1 MLYDRGMR
9 HSLQSLIAL
18 LCLLAAL
25 LVGDTAHGQAQNPLL
40 ELVTDKAQSPSYLAD
55 PDDGTGRLFIVE
67 RAGRVR
73 IFANGTLQAGN
84 DAFLDVQG
92 SVNQRG
98 EGGMHS
104 IAFDPNFA
112 TNHYVFVEYTRPGRD
127 ASRLETVIVR
137 YTAMTGAPNHAD
149 PASAQ
154 IVITLASPQG
164 AEFDTHKG
172 GQLQFGPDGFLYFAW
187 GDGGSQDNPS
197 CGAQEHDVLFGKMI
211 RIDPNGDDFP
221 ADPNRNYAIP
231 ASNPFADPN
240 DAILDEIWAIGL
252 RNPYRFSFD
261 RLTGDLWIGDVG
273 GDQREEI
280 DMDQAPNAARGK
292 NYGWKVKEGNLCRQ
306 LNPQAAGCEDYVKQ
320 CDDPGYT
327 APVVDF
333 DHSGGGSSI
342 IGGYVYRGATPSW
355 RGRGHF
361 PGFVSRGSSP
371 PTLHR
376 GAPRPRGP
384 VHTHC
389 GPTLSV

>member
-1 MLYDRGMR
+1 MLYDRRMR
-9 HSLQSLIAL
+9 NSLRSLIAG
-18 LCLLAAL
+18 LCLLAGVAR
-25 LVGDTAHGQAQNPLL
+25 GAQDQLL
-40 ELVTDKAQSPSYLAD
+40 ELVTDQAQSPSYLA
-55 PDDGTGRLFIVE
+55 DDGTGRLFIVE

-112 TNHYVFVEYTRPGRD
+112 TNHYVFVEYTRTGPD
-127 ASRLETVIVR
+127 PSPLETVIVR
-137 YTAMTGAPNHAD
+137 YTAMTGDPNHAD

-231 ASNPFADPN
+231 ATNPFATDPN
-240 DAILDEIWAIGL
+240 
-252 RNPYRFSFD
+252 
-261 RLTGDLWIGDVG
+261 
-273 GDQREEI
+273 
-280 DMDQAPNAARGK
+280 
-292 NYGWKVKEGNLCRQ
+292 
-306 LNPQAAGCEDYVKQ
+306 
-320 CDDPGYT
+320 
-327 APVVDF
+327 
-333 DHSGGGSSI
+333 
-342 IGGYVYRGATPSW
+342 
-355 RGRGHF
+355 
-361 PGFVSRGSSP
+361 
-371 PTLHR
+371 
-376 GAPRPRGP
+376 
-384 VHTHC
+384 
-389 GPTLSV
+389 